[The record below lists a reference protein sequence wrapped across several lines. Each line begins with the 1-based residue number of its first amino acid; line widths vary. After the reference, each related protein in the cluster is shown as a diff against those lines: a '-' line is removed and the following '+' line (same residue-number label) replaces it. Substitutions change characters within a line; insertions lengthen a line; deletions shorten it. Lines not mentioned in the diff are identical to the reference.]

1 MANGGKFE
9 IRPAGAAPLFDSDSG
24 KAAARKRWDAERE
37 NTEREIVAFAEE
49 ELGREVTLDDAV
61 SFVVN
66 LPQFKKSLEG
76 HTAAAKFVSQKLDI
90 LPVSGS
96 NQTPQ
101 LLQDNRSVNVYNFDS
116 KHRVLEFA
124 ETLDQAGDKET
135 ADSVRDQLIGD
146 GPYEIKIET

>member
-9 IRPAGAAPLFDSDSG
+9 IRPVGAAPLFDSNSG

-49 ELGREVTLDDAV
+49 ELGRKVTLDDAV

-66 LPQFKKSLEG
+66 LPQFKKSLAG

-90 LPVSGS
+90 LPTGGS
-96 NQTPQ
+96 DQTPQ

-124 ETLDQAGDKET
+124 ETLDQAGDKKT

-146 GPYEIKIET
+146 GPYEIKVET

>member
-9 IRPAGAAPLFDSDSG
+9 IRPVGAAPLFDSNSG

-49 ELGREVTLDDAV
+49 ELGRKVSLDDAV

-90 LPVSGS
+90 LPVGGS

-101 LLQDNRSVNVYNFDS
+101 LLQDNRSVNVYNFDTKS
-116 KHRVLEFA
+116 GGLEFA
-124 ETLDQAGDKET
+124 ENLDQAGDKET
-135 ADSVRDQLIGD
+135 ADSVRNQLIGD
-146 GPYEIKIET
+146 GPYEIRVEV